1 MTSDRR
7 PGEGRGP
14 IFAVVVLVLVFAVM
28 FLQGCTVGPN
38 FKRPEVD
45 LPAKFGVTQSPAPAP
60 MRWWTVFQDPVLDRL
75 VDEAIAANRDVR
87 AAAQRIEQARA
98 QVAIARSDMWPD
110 AGIDASS
117 SRSRTSQLGSAQLP
131 PGSSLITTDH
141 RLVLRFAWEVD
152 FWGKYRRATEAAR
165 AELVASEAGRDA
177 VRASLI
183 GDVVRGYFVLQALD
197 RRHDVAERTLLGRD
211 KALELQKL
219 RFDAGVVSELEYR
232 QVESDLRTTQ
242 ALIPV
247 IRLARVRQEGAL
259 AVLFGRSPR
268 EVYEARIDRGTAY
281 TPAGV
286 EVPAGLPSDLLLRR
300 PDLREAE
307 ARLHAANARIGV
319 ARAAYF
325 PSINLTGYYGGESQ
339 SLGDLFSG
347 PARTWN
353 VAAGLLQPLWAS
365 GAIKGGVALAD
376 ARTQEAAEMYQKAVA
391 NAFREVRD
399 AIAAQSY
406 LRDAF
411 SAQRERER
419 SLSRALDLA
428 KLRYDNGAVSL
439 FEVLE
444 TERQLLVARL
454 DAIDAERDRRNAI
467 VELYLALGS

>member
-1 MTSDRR
+1 
-7 PGEGRGP
+7 
-14 IFAVVVLVLVFAVM
+14 
-28 FLQGCTVGPN
+28 
-38 FKRPEVD
+38 
-45 LPAKFGVTQSPAPAP
+45 
-60 MRWWTVFQDPVLDRL
+60 
-75 VDEAIAANRDVR
+75 
-87 AAAQRIEQARA
+87 
-98 QVAIARSDMWPD
+98 
-110 AGIDASS
+110 
-117 SRSRTSQLGSAQLP
+117 
-131 PGSSLITTDH
+131 
-141 RLVLRFAWEVD
+141 
-152 FWGKYRRATEAAR
+152 
-165 AELVASEAGRDA
+165 
-177 VRASLI
+177 
-183 GDVVRGYFVLQALD
+183 VRGYFALQALD
-197 RRHDVAERTLLGRD
+197 RRLDITERTLLGRD

-232 QVESDLRTTQ
+232 QVESDLRATQ
-242 ALIPV
+242 ALIPM
-247 IRLARVRQEGAL
+247 IRLARARQEGAL

-268 EVYEARIDRGTAY
+268 EVYEARVDRGVAY
-281 TPAGV
+281 TPTGV

-325 PSINLTGYYGGESQ
+325 PSIQLTGYYGGESQ

-365 GAIKGGVALAD
+365 GAIRGGESLAD
-376 ARTQEAAEMYQKAVA
+376 ARTSEAAEMYQKAVA

-399 AIAAQSY
+399 AIAAQSN
-406 LRDAF
+406 LREAF
-411 SAQRERER
+411 GAQQERER

-428 KLRYDNGAVSL
+428 KLRYDNGATSL

-454 DAIDAERDRRNAI
+454 DAVDAERDRRNAI